1 MASKEIPFKQTAPR
15 FNFLRIGRWLVMFV
29 YGFVL
34 LAVTILGIAFVLKLF
49 DASASASFV
58 QWIYRSTDIV
68 MQPFRGIF
76 PPVKGESGSVLDL
89 SILFAMVMYF
99 LFGIA
104 AHALIDAIDRRLGP
118 NRTLGP
124 TRS

>member
-1 MASKEIPFKQTAPR
+1 VASRDIASQNTAPGVS
-15 FNFLRIGRWLVMFV
+15 FLRIGRWLVMFV

-34 LAVTILGIAFVLKLF
+34 LAVTILGIAFVLRLF
-49 DASASASFV
+49 DASTSASFV
-58 QWIYRSTDIV
+58 RWIYRSTDIV

-99 LFGIA
+99 LFGMA
-104 AHALIDAIDRRLGP
+104 AHALIDAIDRRLDP
-118 NRTLGP
+118 NRALPAHRT
-124 TRS
+124 